1 MEEKKKM
8 SEFKKEFL
16 NDLRQYNPTA
26 VIVSPYNRYLDD
38 IIEASVEA
46 GVLIYFSIVKNDGFT
61 FAFKTLDGAR
71 GFKSEI
77 SAFRSEII

>member
-1 MEEKKKM
+1 M
-8 SEFKKEFL
+8 SEFKQVFL
-16 NDLRQYNPTA
+16 SDLRQYNPTA
-26 VIVSPYNRYLDD
+26 VVSSPYNRYLDD
-38 IIEASVEA
+38 IIEATAEA
-46 GVLIYFSIVKNDGFT
+46 DVLLFFSIVKNDGFT